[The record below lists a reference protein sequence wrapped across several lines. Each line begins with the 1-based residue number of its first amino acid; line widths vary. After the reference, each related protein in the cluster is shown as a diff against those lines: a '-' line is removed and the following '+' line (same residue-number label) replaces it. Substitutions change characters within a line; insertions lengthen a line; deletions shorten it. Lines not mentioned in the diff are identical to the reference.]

1 MDAVILVGGL
11 GIRLRPLL
19 INKPKCLM
27 SINGKPFIDILLDYC
42 IDQGLRRFILCVCY
56 RKEQV
61 IEHLRNRNDCKIIF
75 SEEDKPLGTG
85 GAIKNAE
92 LNIENNE
99 FLVFNGDSFIDFSI
113 KDLIAKKNDHFGSM
127 LLCENNNLE
136 HFGHVKVDSSGFV
149 SFFQEKAVFQKF
161 GLINT
166 GRYCFNRKIMEYIPK
181 SKKFSMEYDLLPVLI
196 KNEKIVADEVRSKC
210 IDIGTPDRILDAE
223 IYFKHFSKNS

>member
-85 GAIKNAE
+85 GA
-92 LNIENNE
+92 
-99 FLVFNGDSFIDFSI
+99 
-113 KDLIAKKNDHFGSM
+113 
-127 LLCENNNLE
+127 
-136 HFGHVKVDSSGFV
+136 
-149 SFFQEKAVFQKF
+149 
-161 GLINT
+161 T
-166 GRYCFNRKIMEYIPK
+166 GRG
-181 SKKFSMEYDLLPVLI
+181 
-196 KNEKIVADEVRSKC
+196 VAARGAGAGAKVAPGPT
-210 IDIGTPDRILDAE
+210 IAGP
-223 IYFKHFSKNS
+223 N